1 VGPGDLAV
9 IYDIQ
14 ALYSIGF
21 DGSGQKLVVVGQ
33 TDISLPDIRMFR
45 QLFSLP
51 ARDPELIL
59 VGSDPGVRSA
69 DQIEASLDIEWAGG
83 IARNATILYVYSG
96 NVLES
101 LQYAVDQRLAPVVS
115 MSYGTCENGA
125 APFYRALAQQANAE
139 GITWINSSG
148 DSGAAGCDD
157 GGLLA
162 IHGPATTFPADIPEV
177 TAVGGTE
184 FNEGNGIYWSSSN
197 NTGLR
202 SALSYIPEKA
212 WNDTPLG
219 YGIAAGGGGASA
231 LYGKPSWQTG
241 PGVPND
247 GVRDVPDV
255 SLAASGAHDGYVIF
269 TKGGL
274 LVVQGTSASAPAF
287 AGIVTILNQYLA
299 MRGSPAAPGLGN
311 MNPSL
316 YSLAAGT
323 PGVFHDIATGSNIV
337 PCAAGTRGCT
347 TGAFGYNA
355 TPGYDMATGLG
366 SVDAYKLVTRWN
378 NP

>member
-1 VGPGDLAV
+1 
-9 IYDIQ
+9 
-14 ALYSIGF
+14 
-21 DGSGQKLVVVGQ
+21 
-33 TDISLPDIRMFR
+33 M
-45 QLFSLP
+45 
-51 ARDPELIL
+51 
-59 VGSDPGVRSA
+59 RSA

-269 TKGGL
+269 TKGG
-274 LVVQGTSASAPAF
+274 
-287 AGIVTILNQYLA
+287 
-299 MRGSPAAPGLGN
+299 
-311 MNPSL
+311 
-316 YSLAAGT
+316 
-323 PGVFHDIATGSNIV
+323 IA
-337 PCAAGTRGCT
+337 GCT
-347 TGAFGYNA
+347 GYFGIHTGFCRHRDNPQSVSRDARIACGA
-355 TPGYDMATGLG
+355 GPRKHESIALLTGG
-366 SVDAYKLVTRWN
+366 RHTRRV
-378 NP
+378 PRHRHG